1 MINKI
6 QKILSNSELH
16 DKFLDY
22 TARSI
27 STERAPIFSNS
38 DRPWTRASWPAP
50 RGNKPALSR
59 LLDWCTSE
67 RTYIYNVRLGKLFHG
82 QAYYNMLRDAAPQY
96 REELIADAVPFFPNI
111 VDKVVDNAE
120 LNQPQETKEMF
131 NTKNQTVTSVVDAN
145 KEAVKIA
152 GKLAV
157 GKAANLTLL
166 RKVTSKFPWYAKLF
180 GKAKELESNP
190 LAKLA
195 SAEIVV
201 ALSKH
206 FAPNNEKLRYLS
218 EAMLQEAMV
227 DVVTNSTQLE
237 SVINELTDLVPD
249 NIFEPKTK

>member
-1 MINKI
+1 MRDVIE
-6 QKILSNSELH
+6 KILNNS
-16 DKFLDY
+16 DMYDAFLDS
-22 TARSI
+22 TSLSI
-27 STERAPIFSNS
+27 KTERAPLVSTS
-38 DRPWTRASWPAP
+38 DRPWTSVTWPAN
-50 RGNKPALSR
+50 RGNKSAINR
-59 LLDWCTSE
+59 LLGWCNSE
-67 RTYIYNVRLGKLFHG
+67 ETYIYNVKLQALYSG
-82 QAYYNMLRDAAPQY
+82 QEYLQMLKEASSYY
-96 REELIADAVPFFPNI
+96 REKYVADAVPFFPTI
-111 VDKVVDNAE
+111 VNKII
-120 LNQPQETKEMF
+120 LNQQETKEMF
-131 NTKNQTVTSVVDAN
+131 NTKNQTVNSVVDAN

-195 SAEIVV
+195 SAEIVI